1 MKATL
6 YVFVF
11 TLAAMVAGP
20 IQAQTDAETV
30 GPQAPKSD
38 DDEAFLKGSEEEEKP
53 AQEEQS
59 DKDADYLEDR
69 EVAEI
74 EAPEEEKDIGRYE
87 DPDTPYY
94 SIGMRARWLMVP
106 EWFVRMFGADIEHP
120 KNERSHLLLSNPGI
134 GPEFTYRKDG
144 FDITAAIWYAGL
156 GWDAT
161 TAFREDKG
169 YPSEEAARTSWELIE
184 NDMRAIM
191 ITVDF
196 IWSTSF
202 TDWFAITYG
211 AGLGLGI
218 KWGDIIETESTNEN
232 SPDGTYTEKCPAHCN
247 VPEGD
252 TGCGVPYCDPGED
265 YGVVWDKLP
274 VIPWVNFLFGM
285 RFKPH
290 RHFAI
295 YVDAGFG
302 LGFQWGGRLAYI
314 F

>member
-6 YVFVF
+6 VVFVF
-11 TLAAMVAGP
+11 TLVVLVAGAV
-20 IQAQTDAETV
+20 QAQTDAEAA
-30 GPQAPKSD
+30 GPETPNAEAETPTD
-38 DDEAFLKGSEEEEKP
+38 DEDEAFLKGGGEEEQTEK
-53 AQEEQS
+53 
-59 DKDADYLEDR
+59 DKETEDDAAYLEDR
-69 EVAEI
+69 EKAEI
-74 EAPEEEKDIGRYE
+74 EAPEEEKNIGRYE
-87 DPDTPYY
+87 DPKTPFY
-94 SIGMRARWLMVP
+94 SVGARVRWLMVP
-106 EWFVRMFGADIEHP
+106 EWFIKMFGAAIDHP
-120 KNERSHLLLSNPGI
+120 KGEERHLLVSNIGA

-156 GWDAT
+156 NWTAT
-161 TAFREDKG
+161 TAFKEDG
-169 YPSEEAARTSWELIE
+169 EDDNSWEVVE

-196 IWSTSF
+196 IWSTALA
-202 TDWFAITYG
+202 DWFAITYG

-218 KWGDIIETESTNEN
+218 KWGDIIETDSWADEN
-232 SPDGTYTEKCPAHCN
+232 GRFVEKCPVRCKTDVNCANEYGGTCQ
-247 VPEGD
+247 VD
-252 TGCGVPYCDPGED
+252 ED
-265 YGVVWDKLP
+265 YGTVWDKVP
-274 VIPWVNFLFGM
+274 VVPWVNFLFGM